1 MADMSLPDL
10 AEKMRDI
17 DSSCCSPGADNG
29 AAAGRPMSNNRDVE
43 YQGDSFFFTYEQSD
57 MVRHIEREPKLGM
70 SLQGSKGLLGQ
81 PPIFIAIEGEAQL
94 IRDKAAFQEHWQ
106 AQLKRWFPQATDTP
120 DLVLLKV
127 VAQRIHWWS
136 GEDNG
141 EILVNPQ
148 T

>member
-1 MADMSLPDL
+1 
-10 AEKMRDI
+10 MRHI
-17 DSSCCSPGADNG
+17 DFVMLFTRADNG
-29 AAAGRPMSNNRDVE
+29 AAAGRPMSNNGDVE

-57 MVRHIEREPKLGM
+57 IVRHVEREPKVSM

-106 AQLKRWFPQATDTP
+106 AELKRWFPEATDTP
-120 DLVLLKV
+120 GLVLLKV

-141 EILVNPQ
+141 EIVVNPQ

>member
-1 MADMSLPDL
+1 MADMSLRDL
-10 AEKMRDI
+10 ADKMRHI
-17 DSSCCSPGADNG
+17 DFVMLFTRADNG
-29 AAAGRPMSNNRDVE
+29 AAAGRPMSNNGDVE

-57 MVRHIEREPKLGM
+57 VVRHIERDPKVSM

-81 PPIFIAIEGEAQL
+81 PPIFIAIEGEAHL

-106 AQLKRWFPQATDTP
+106 AELKRWFPQTTDTP
-120 DLVLLKV
+120 GLVLLKV

-141 EILVNPQ
+141 EIVVHSQ
-148 T
+148 S